1 VTTVEVP
8 PCVNH
13 ADRLAVGVIH
23 TDAGTQRYVCETC
36 ADRFWA
42 LADSPTVAA
51 TLTYSRW
58 L

>member
-1 VTTVEVP
+1 MTTVEIP
-8 PCVNH
+8 PCTNH
-13 ADRLAVGVIH
+13 PDRRSVAHIS
-23 TDAGTQRYVCETC
+23 TDAGTDRHVCETC

>member
-1 VTTVEVP
+1 MTTVEVP